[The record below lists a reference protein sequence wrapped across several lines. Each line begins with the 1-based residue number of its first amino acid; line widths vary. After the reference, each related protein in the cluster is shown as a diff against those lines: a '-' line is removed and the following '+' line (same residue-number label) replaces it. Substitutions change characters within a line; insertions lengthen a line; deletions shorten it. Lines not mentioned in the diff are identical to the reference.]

1 MYQALYDLL
10 LQGVFGGQLPSSLS
24 AYLLEFFCIICIFL
38 IVGMPFFIV
47 YGFVRRVF

>member
-1 MYQALYDLL
+1 MYQTLYDLL

-24 AYLLEFFCIICIFL
+24 AYLLEFFCLVCIGL

-47 YGFVRRVF
+47 YGLVRRWF